1 MVVISVA
8 AGSLKLQ
15 TSIKNFLMAAVM
27 VAAAVTA
34 LTDIGT
40 PGALSALETALTD
53 GLDLSDPGL
62 DRCCHAVELLEADPL
77 LPIAESA
84 DAPEPVLSFPLRLKG
99 RLEWRRDEQPAL
111 FWLAWAL
118 YAAAGLV
125 MAVFALG
132 LMLGVSTPL
141 PLR

>member
-1 MVVISVA
+1 MDRREPTENGGMALFQGIFFLVLGLGLLGVA
-8 AGSLKLQ
+8 YQSLARGWLPFGS
-15 TSIKNFLMAAVM
+15 N
-27 VAAAVTA
+27 
-34 LTDIGT
+34 G
-40 PGALSALETALTD
+40 
-53 GLDLSDPGL
+53 
-62 DRCCHAVELLEADPL
+62 
-77 LPIAESA
+77 
-84 DAPEPVLSFPLRLKG
+84 LKG

-132 LMLGVSTPL
+132 LLLGVGAPL

>member
-1 MVVISVA
+1 MALFQGIFFLVLGLGLLGVA
-8 AGSLKLQ
+8 YQSLARGWLPFGS
-15 TSIKNFLMAAVM
+15 N
-27 VAAAVTA
+27 
-34 LTDIGT
+34 G
-40 PGALSALETALTD
+40 
-53 GLDLSDPGL
+53 
-62 DRCCHAVELLEADPL
+62 
-77 LPIAESA
+77 
-84 DAPEPVLSFPLRLKG
+84 LKG
-99 RLEWRRDEQPAL
+99 RLEWRRKEQPAL

>member
-1 MVVISVA
+1 
-8 AGSLKLQ
+8 
-15 TSIKNFLMAAVM
+15 
-27 VAAAVTA
+27 
-34 LTDIGT
+34 
-40 PGALSALETALTD
+40 
-53 GLDLSDPGL
+53 
-62 DRCCHAVELLEADPL
+62 
-77 LPIAESA
+77 
-84 DAPEPVLSFPLRLKG
+84 
-99 RLEWRRDEQPAL
+99 L